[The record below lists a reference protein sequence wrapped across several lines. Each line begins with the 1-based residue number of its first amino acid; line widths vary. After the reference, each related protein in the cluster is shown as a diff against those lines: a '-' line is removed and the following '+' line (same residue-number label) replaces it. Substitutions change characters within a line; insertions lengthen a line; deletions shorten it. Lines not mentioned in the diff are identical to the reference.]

1 VEDHALQGY
10 DGPTDDLC
18 VVNLVTDGPA
28 FKGDLDVGINW
39 RCSNC
44 NALIAKAV
52 YASQLLNLLFRCYS
66 CRQVGASPVREA
78 GQPLAGRPVV
88 LDRGEFYLK
97 TVDVTGKPTPIAGY
111 QARLGY
117 LNETAAPSIPFA
129 TATGGK
135 TELSA
140 PLLRELASRAIT
152 LLGPNYRHLK
162 ASAKKSAA
170 SRTPKRSQPRLME
183 LISYAELAADTLEAR
198 ELGTQVD
205 LDADQLSELYG
216 TITMFD
222 RWRNHPAWPQLA
234 NTLASVTEG
243 PHSLMLLTAASYL
256 SDSGNGVG
264 IVFKKTTQRIP
275 DLWIEPDLAQRINIE
290 VKTPQAFRGS
300 RIGSLSTNEVE
311 TVLVRQIDKAASS
324 HGGQL
329 GTRIPGIVAIGLF
342 HLPAGGL
349 DRVLSGTERVLA
361 RQARMHR
368 KPNLVGVLL
377 SEFGFTIGMANV
389 NTRSLGFTATLTN
402 RFVPYRGYRG
412 TVKIEEGLPR
422 WARLAEDDSNKIV
435 PI

>member
-1 VEDHALQGY
+1 VDDQALQNY

-28 FKGDLDVGINW
+28 FKGYLDVGTNW

-44 NALIAKAV
+44 STLIAEAV
-52 YASQLLNLLFRCYS
+52 YDGQLLNLLFRCYS

-111 QARLGY
+111 HARLGY
-117 LNETAAPSIPFA
+117 LNETAAPPIPFA
-129 TATGGK
+129 TASEGQP
-135 TELSA
+135 ELSA
-140 PLLRELASRAIT
+140 ALFRELASRAIT
-152 LLGPNYRHLK
+152 LLGSEYRHLR

-183 LISYAELAADTLEAR
+183 LISYAEQAAGILEAH
-198 ELGTQVD
+198 EPGMQVG
-205 LDADQLSELYG
+205 LDADQLSELHA

-234 NTLASVTEG
+234 NTLASETEG

-264 IVFKKTTQRIP
+264 IVLKKSTQRIP
-275 DLWIEPDLAQRINIE
+275 DLWIEPDLTQRVNIE

-300 RIGSLSTNEVE
+300 RFRALSTNEVD
-311 TVLVRQIDKAASS
+311 TVLERQINKAASS
-324 HGGQL
+324 HSGQL
-329 GTRIPGIVAIGLF
+329 GNRIPGIVAIGSF

-349 DRVLSGTERVLA
+349 DQVLSGTERVLA
-361 RQARMHR
+361 QQARMHR
-368 KPNLVGVLL
+368 KANLVGVLL
-377 SEFGFTIGMANV
+377 SEFGFTVGMANAKA
-389 NTRSLGFTATLTN
+389 RSLGFTATLTN

-412 TVKIEEGLPR
+412 TVKIEEGMPR
-422 WARLAEDDSNKIV
+422 WARLSEDDSNKIE
-435 PI
+435 PA